1 LRELVGDCGKGEGA
15 TLSYAAQ
22 DWEGMLREVKRMW
35 GDIERHDIFN
45 LQHNGVAAGLAA
57 GVNGATAASELTYIE
72 TRALRMGGDGVAL
85 VVAASHI
92 GEPPQPFDT
101 GMLSEPAEVQWI
113 LLTDSYAPERESDE
127 RRKLAAKRAKH
138 NSRRAWMRG
147 AWRAG
152 SRAGSRAGRW
162 SGAHR
167 RACAWAH
174 AVA

>member
-1 LRELVGDCGKGEGA
+1 
-15 TLSYAAQ
+15 
-22 DWEGMLREVKRMW
+22 MLREVKRMW

-127 RRKLAAKRAKH
+127 RPPEACSKASEAQLEARVDAGCVTRRQPRRQP
-138 NSRRAWMRG
+138 RRAMVRCAQAGLRVGTRG
-147 AWRAG
+147 GVNGRGG
-152 SRAGSRAGRW
+152 SRA
-162 SGAHR
+162 
-167 RACAWAH
+167 
-174 AVA
+174 